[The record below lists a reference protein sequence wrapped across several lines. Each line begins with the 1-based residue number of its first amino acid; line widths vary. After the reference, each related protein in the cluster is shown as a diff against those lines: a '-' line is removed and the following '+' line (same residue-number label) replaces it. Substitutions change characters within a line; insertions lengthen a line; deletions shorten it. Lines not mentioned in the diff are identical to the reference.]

1 MPEQK
6 TSDQSNLERRLGI
19 ATSGTLLALNAI
31 VVVIVVLDRSSPS
44 AHKAIMAVIDKIDT
58 LWMQVFSG

>member
-6 TSDQSNLERRLGI
+6 TSDQSNLERRMGI

-44 AHKAIMAVIDKIDT
+44 AHNAIMAVIDKIDA